1 VVEDEY
7 FADEDHAFSC
17 FLAGLSELGYG
28 FAYRTL
34 DAQHFGVP
42 QRRRR
47 VFVVAHLGDW
57 RRAAAVLFERH
68 SLCGNFAPSHEKG
81 EVSPADIRAGVAG
94 SLGGGGDRGWAND
107 LDRSG
112 AFIPETPGPY
122 WDGSDIADTL
132 DTSNASKQQ
141 AMPEKRRFQAVVTHS
156 LRGTGFDASEDGTG
170 RGTPLVPVA
179 IQERAIY
186 ENPEAGP
193 DGAGFRTDGQA
204 YTLEARSVPQAV
216 AFAENQRGELRTSDV
231 SMQLSCSGGKPGSG
245 YPAVMTLAIR
255 GRGDSYDLEYR
266 QDGIAN
272 AILTPNG
279 GRAGMG
285 VGAVAI
291 GWSEELTAHEDCAG
305 TVQRGGQGG
314 RHEGVMTPEM
324 AVRRLTPVECERLQG
339 FPDSWTKISDKTADG
354 PRYKTIG
361 NSMAVPCMNWI
372 GRRIDEQIKR
382 FSSA

>member
-1 VVEDEY
+1 
-7 FADEDHAFSC
+7 
-17 FLAGLSELGYG
+17 
-28 FAYRTL
+28 
-34 DAQHFGVP
+34 
-42 QRRRR
+42 
-47 VFVVAHLGDW
+47 
-57 RRAAAVLFERH
+57 
-68 SLCGNFAPSHEKG
+68 
-81 EVSPADIRAGVAG
+81 
-94 SLGGGGDRGWAND
+94 
-107 LDRSG
+107 
-112 AFIPETPGPY
+112 
-122 WDGSDIADTL
+122 
-132 DTSNASKQQ
+132 
-141 AMPEKRRFQAVVTHS
+141 
-156 LRGTGFDASEDGTG
+156 
-170 RGTPLVPVA
+170 
-179 IQERAIY
+179 
-186 ENPEAGP
+186 
-193 DGAGFRTDGQA
+193 
-204 YTLEARSVPQAV
+204 
-216 AFAENQRGELRTSDV
+216 
-231 SMQLSCSGGKPGSG
+231 
-245 YPAVMTLAIR
+245 MTLAIR